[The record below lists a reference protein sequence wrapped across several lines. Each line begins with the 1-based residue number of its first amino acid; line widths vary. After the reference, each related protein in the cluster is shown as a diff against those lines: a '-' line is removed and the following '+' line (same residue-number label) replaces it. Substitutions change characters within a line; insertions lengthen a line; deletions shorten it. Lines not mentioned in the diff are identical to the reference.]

1 MYFKDEQLYHK
12 LKYIAQVVLPAF
24 ATLYFTLAGLWEL
37 PYPDEISKTIIAI
50 DTFMGIVLR
59 ISEKNYQNAEGEN
72 NENE

>member
-24 ATLYFTLAGLWEL
+24 ATLYFTVAGLWEL

>member
-1 MYFKDEQLYHK
+1 MYFKDEHLYHK

-24 ATLYFTLAGLWEL
+24 ATLYFTVAGLWEL